1 MNKSKFIYN
10 AASFFVL
17 CFLSAAVSFAQTDQ
31 KAQQAE
37 PSFEVILQVIT
48 GSNEAAQKGNL
59 PANLSIV
66 TKNLKNNFS
75 FSNYNLSSTYIGR
88 VANTGNIDYKTVSS
102 NFGQN
107 QNSAT
112 PSFLEWSL
120 GNLRSMASASGQ
132 NTIQLQP
139 FRFGARMPIVTASYK
154 EESGKTNSVVNYESI
169 GLTLQRVSLPTGAP
183 TLIGTLS
190 TPKANETIF
199 LVLTVNPV
207 KE

>member
-1 MNKSKFIYN
+1 MNKSNTIYN
-10 AASFFVL
+10 AACLFVL
-17 CFLSAAVSFAQTDQ
+17 CFLSAAVSFAQTDR
-31 KAQQAE
+31 KEQAE
-37 PSFEVILQVIT
+37 PSFEVVLQVVT
-48 GSNEAAQKGNL
+48 GSNETAQKSSL
-59 PANLSIV
+59 PANLSAV

-107 QNSAT
+107 QNAET

-120 GNLRSMASASGQ
+120 GNLRSMANASGQ

-169 GLTLQRVSLPTGAP
+169 GLTLQRVSLPVNAP

-199 LVLTVNPV
+199 LVLTVIPV
-207 KE
+207 KD